1 MTCADPDVC
10 VRDGERGLF
19 RVCDDDDEEPAA
31 AGVLGV
37 LRKNVHDCSSHRSRG
52 LKYSRTSPN
61 DRRDGSNAVIFCL

>member
-31 AGVLGV
+31 AGVL
-37 LRKNVHDCSSHRSRG
+37 
-52 LKYSRTSPN
+52 
-61 DRRDGSNAVIFCL
+61 AVAKTYTTALHTAL